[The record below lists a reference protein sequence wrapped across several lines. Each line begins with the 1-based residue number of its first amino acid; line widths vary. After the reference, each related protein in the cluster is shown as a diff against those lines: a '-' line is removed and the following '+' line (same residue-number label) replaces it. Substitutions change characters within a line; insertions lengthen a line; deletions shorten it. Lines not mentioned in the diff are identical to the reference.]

1 MKLISV
7 VQPRHDLQWVGV
19 MRRCRLML
27 TPERRFLLRFLDQK
41 SHALDSIK
49 INLMDYTKWN
59 KADREKQIAY
69 DFTYI

>member
-1 MKLISV
+1 
-7 VQPRHDLQWVGV
+7 
-19 MRRCRLML
+19 ML